1 MKNKAKR
8 IVSAVCALA
17 MCAAMLPA
25 AAMAANGE
33 TDSAA
38 SNAADTATVDETT
51 SDGTTDGTEPGA
63 DSQPAPAENSGIA
76 TLSDPVE
83 DGSAEDVTGDDPDV
97 LYVDAS
103 YAGDNSN
110 GAKDAP
116 FTTIQDAVDAVEE
129 AQQAAIANGTTT
141 VNDWDTY
148 ESYTI
153 TVLAGEYDR
162 FLVPH
167 GVANL
172 TIQGQGDTTIVK
184 TLSQD
189 SDLNVEESEK
199 HASDNYGIIVWGA
212 NITLANMKISSG
224 T

>member
-25 AAMAANGE
+25 AAMAADGE

-63 DSQPAPAENSGIA
+63 DSQPAPAENSDIA

-83 DGSAEDVTGDDPDV
+83 DLTGDDLGNV
-97 LYVDAS
+97 LYVNAS
-103 YAGDNSN
+103 YTGGNST
-110 GAKDAP
+110 GAEDAP
-116 FTTIQDAVDAVEE
+116 FTTIQEAIDAVEE

-148 ESYTI
+148 KAIRLPFLPASMIVFLFPTES
-153 TVLAGEYDR
+153 
-162 FLVPH
+162 P
-167 GVANL
+167 
-172 TIQGQGDTTIVK
+172 
-184 TLSQD
+184 TLPFKAKAMPPLS
-189 SDLNVEESEK
+189 K
-199 HASDNYGIIVWGA
+199 P
-212 NITLANMKISSG
+212 
-224 T
+224 